1 MPDQAVSKPWR
12 HWLRI
17 SVLGQIV
24 LVLII
29 GAALSRLVHG
39 ARLQHDA
46 VATIRKAGG
55 SIYYDWQCLFECCG
69 KKSRDPRPRWLADQL
84 GIDYFGHVKYVFCDA
99 SNADSLLIRHLSQV
113 EWLDLRNSGL
123 TEFGLSSLLGFD
135 RLRHMQ
141 LGGTKIIDAGL
152 VRFERFTGLS
162 WLEVPDT
169 GVSDEGLRRLELLT
183 HLETLDL
190 RGTRVTDIGV
200 HRLQKALP
208 NLKIIR

>member
-1 MPDQAVSKPWR
+1 VIQSLALTFGNEKMPDQAVSKPWR

-84 GIDYFGHVKYVFCDA
+84 GIDYFGHVKYVFA
-99 SNADSLLIRHLSQV
+99 TLPTRIR
-113 EWLDLRNSGL
+113 
-123 TEFGLSSLLGFD
+123 SS
-135 RLRHMQ
+135 
-141 LGGTKIIDAGL
+141 
-152 VRFERFTGLS
+152 S
-162 WLEVPDT
+162 DT
-169 GVSDEGLRRLELLT
+169 
-183 HLETLDL
+183 
-190 RGTRVTDIGV
+190 
-200 HRLQKALP
+200 
-208 NLKIIR
+208 